1 MKRKKKRNGKLSEM
15 ISHRDVVYTSDI
27 KDEPGKN
34 GSLMALTV
42 GNENRV
48 DVISTRWSAPQRKF
62 KTSTLHVVFAII
74 LKFTH

>member
-1 MKRKKKRNGKLSEM
+1 MDLL
-15 ISHRDVVYTSDI
+15 I
-27 KDEPGKN
+27 
-34 GSLMALTV
+34 ALTV

-48 DVISTRWSAPQRKF
+48 DVISTRRSAPQTTF